1 MIAYWLYIYIEF
13 ILRFGLLKVHDNTH
27 CFNLINF
34 KTEFL
39 PYSWIKDKEK
49 TLKENSFQG
58 TNIKPQLEE
67 ISLISSEQSDALFL
81 QFDLFPMDEAN
92 STTWTQQQFKG
103 TLQALFSGNIKY
115 SPLLL
120 FAAINWSDKEILLES
135 VKIGNIIWIY
145 RNHWGNLS

>member
-1 MIAYWLYIYIEF
+1 M
-13 ILRFGLLKVHDNTH
+13 KVHDNTH

-92 STTWTQQQFKG
+92 STT
-103 TLQALFSGNIKY
+103 
-115 SPLLL
+115 
-120 FAAINWSDKEILLES
+120 
-135 VKIGNIIWIY
+135 
-145 RNHWGNLS
+145 